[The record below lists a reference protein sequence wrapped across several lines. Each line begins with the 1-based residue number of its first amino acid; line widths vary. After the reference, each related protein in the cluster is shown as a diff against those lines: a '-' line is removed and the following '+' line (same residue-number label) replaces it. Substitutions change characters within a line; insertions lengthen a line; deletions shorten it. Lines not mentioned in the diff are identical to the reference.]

1 MTITKRNPYAPLFRV
16 LSDDGVQDISDTI
29 TRVLSD
35 VGVEFPHER
44 AQHIFR
50 KAGAKVDGKRIR
62 IPVELLTEALQM
74 APGSFTF
81 YNRDKTPAMNLEPF
95 EVHFGTYGTAPY
107 WYNPKTGNRELS
119 TLETIAVTARVC
131 DALPNVE
138 WSMPMGVPSD
148 VDPPVA
154 DRHQFFQAVS
164 NNTKTLYSSTYTAE
178 GMADVVEMAVVVAG
192 GLDNLRE
199 KPFFTTGI
207 NPGSPLRY
215 DHEVTGKL
223 MVMADAG
230 IPMLFNPMP
239 MAGGTTP
246 TTMASTIAIALAE
259 GLAGITLAQLIN
271 PGVPVVTGGV
281 LTTMD
286 MRTTVC
292 SYGAPE
298 LSIMMAGITEMC
310 RFYDVPSYGTAGCTN
325 SKVLDPQAAIEATNS
340 LLTSAFAGSN
350 MIHDIGLI
358 DTGMTVS
365 LEAFVMSDEII
376 NMVRRIAGGLEVN
389 EETLAYDVIA
399 EAGPGGHFLDKPH
412 TLKHFREHYHSP
424 IIDRQNYDEWLNS
437 GAKTM
442 NDKMESKVQDI
453 LNNHVPDPLPEDV
466 VHEMEAMIERAT
478 IRLRER
484 V

>member
-1 MTITKRNPYAPLFRV
+1 
-16 LSDDGVQDISDTI
+16 
-29 TRVLSD
+29 
-35 VGVEFPHER
+35 
-44 AQHIFR
+44 
-50 KAGAKVDGKRIR
+50 
-62 IPVELLTEALQM
+62 
-74 APGSFTF
+74 
-81 YNRDKTPAMNLEPF
+81 
-95 EVHFGTYGTAPY
+95 
-107 WYNPKTGNRELS
+107 
-119 TLETIAVTARVC
+119 
-131 DALPNVE
+131 
-138 WSMPMGVPSD
+138 
-148 VDPPVA
+148 
-154 DRHQFFQAVS
+154 
-164 NNTKTLYSSTYTAE
+164 
-178 GMADVVEMAVVVAG
+178 MADVVEMAAVVAG

-292 SYGAPE
+292 AYGAPE

-310 RFYDVPSYGTAGCTN
+310 RFFNVPSYGTAGCSN
-325 SKVLDPQAAIEATNS
+325 SKVLDPQAAVEATNS

-365 LEAFVMSDEII
+365 LDAFVMSDEII
-376 NMVRRIAGGLEVN
+376 NMVRRIAGGLEVS

-399 EAGPGGHFLDKPH
+399 ETGPGGHFLDKPH

-424 IIDRQNYDEWLNS
+424 MIDRQNYDEWLNS